1 MRRKPLEE
9 GRRWLRQAQEDLRWT
24 QHLAEQGAYHLACFL
39 AQQVAEKALKAFL
52 YAQGE
57 EIVLTCSV
65 ERLCAAAAAFDPEFR
80 TRARSWSLLDGYYI
94 PTRYPNGLP
103 GVLPYEVYTRR
114 QAEGALEVSRRV
126 IAIAREAL
134 GD

>member
-1 MRRKPLEE
+1 MKEARAE
-9 GRRWLRQAQEDLRWT
+9 GLRWLRQAGNDLAY
-24 QHLAEQGAYHLACFL
+24 AELGVREGFYAQACFH
-39 AQQVAEKALKAFL
+39 AQQIAEKALKAL
-52 YAQGE
+52 HYG
-57 EIVLTCSV
+57 VLGKRVVYGHSLV
-65 ERLCAAAAAFDPEFR
+65 HLCADL
-80 TRARSWSLLDGYYI
+80 SLPPDLRDELGVLDQYYI